1 VFGFVA
7 VAWYDPT
14 TWARLGGVD
23 YPVTDGFVRS
33 VQADADPERE
43 LAVADGRS
51 VQLIDLDG
59 ARVGGWS
66 AAYLDGLCELDGDP
80 EPELL
85 ARFPESRGVD
95 LATGQPITP
104 PLPER
109 TFCATDLDGDGASEV
124 SVGDGRTVR
133 LLDAATA
140 TERWSAP
147 DRDPWINL
155 TALRGPGGRRELLAG
170 LGQETLVVDANSGR
184 AVDGVPRRPDTTSA
198 STGLPWDLNGD
209 GVDELINFGVDRID
223 HYDRTTG
230 QWTTQTVHEEYDA
243 VGADLDGDGH
253 QELVVRAPGAL
264 IVRDGETGA
273 RLYTVPLPAPTRDR
287 VTAGDLDGDGVD
299 EIGLLSAT
307 FGAQVGRVTPAGFTP
322 LWVVPGVTAGPWLRD
337 DDGDGLP
344 SAWAVTGAQLCRYE
358 PPATGAIWCQQ
369 VTTSAITALEVV
381 DVDRDGVPEVATFDP
396 RLFVRRASD
405 GEVLFSYAD
414 IEMGITAVGPRLIV
428 ASQAAGTLS
437 VQEVVTRR
445 GVPRRVTLAEVP
457 ASDVQSVTF
466 AADQL
471 YLATAR
477 RVERVHLAA
486 GVREVTPYSGFLYR
500 ALRVI
505 PTDDSVWVRQDQG
518 WLRFGP

>member
-1 VFGFVA
+1 M
-7 VAWYDPT
+7 
-14 TWARLGGVD
+14 R
-23 YPVTDGFVRS
+23 
-33 VQADADPERE
+33 
-43 LAVADGRS
+43 
-51 VQLIDLDG
+51 
-59 ARVGGWS
+59 
-66 AAYLDGLCELDGDP
+66 
-80 EPELL
+80 
-85 ARFPESRGVD
+85 
-95 LATGQPITP
+95 
-104 PLPER
+104 
-109 TFCATDLDGDGASEV
+109 
-124 SVGDGRTVR
+124 
-133 LLDAATA
+133 
-140 TERWSAP
+140 SAP
-147 DRDPWINL
+147 RF
-155 TALRGPGGRRELLAG
+155 
-170 LGQETLVVDANSGR
+170 S
-184 AVDGVPRRPDTTSA
+184 S
-198 STGLPWDLNGD
+198 S
-209 GVDELINFGVDRID
+209 
-223 HYDRTTG
+223 
-230 QWTTQTVHEEYDA
+230 
-243 VGADLDGDGH
+243 
-253 QELVVRAPGAL
+253 
-264 IVRDGETGA
+264 
-273 RLYTVPLPAPTRDR
+273 
-287 VTAGDLDGDGVD
+287 
-299 EIGLLSAT
+299 
-307 FGAQVGRVTPAGFTP
+307 
-322 LWVVPGVTAGPWLRD
+322 
-337 DDGDGLP
+337 
-344 SAWAVTGAQLCRYE
+344 WAVTGAQLCRYE